1 MNPQSQEDIALQNT
15 DIPLK
20 VMQPGE
26 RVICEIK
33 RHPIGLIGTY
43 FALILVII
51 IAIVA
56 VVAAPRLFSN
66 ITSHDQAVLALGA
79 VIICAITG
87 LFTYVGISVYKGNR
101 WLVTSDSITQVSQI
115 SLFNKQTS
123 QLSMANLEDVTVEQN
138 GILQSVFGF
147 GRLRAE
153 TAGERSKFVFDFCP
167 KPQDYAKEIIA
178 AHEAYIA
185 QKPGEMHTTNDALAS
200 TASFNQSYAQPQ
212 YAQAPSAQ
220 PMQQPQAQQQ
230 PYEPARPYAQPQ
242 TGIPMNPVP
251 ASAEPPQAPSG
262 QAQNGD
268 QTNL

>member
-1 MNPQSQEDIALQNT
+1 MNPQSQDDTALQNT

-26 RVICEIK
+26 RVVCEIK

-43 FALILVII
+43 LALILVII
-51 IAIVA
+51 VAVVA
-56 VVAAPRLFSN
+56 VVAAPHLFAN
-66 ITSHDQAVLALGA
+66 VTSHDQMVLALGA

-138 GILQSVFGF
+138 GILQTVFGF

-167 KPQDYAKEIIA
+167 NPQDYAKEIIA
-178 AHEAYIA
+178 THEAHIA
-185 QKPGEMHTTNDALAS
+185 EKPGEMHTTNQALANA
-200 TASFNQSYAQPQ
+200 TAFNQSYAQPQ
-212 YAQAPSAQ
+212 PAK
-220 PMQQPQAQQQ
+220 PMQQ
-230 PYEPARPYAQPQ
+230 PYEPTAQQYAQPQ
-242 TGIPMNPVP
+242 PSAPTDQMAGTQPQQGPV
-251 ASAEPPQAPSG
+251 EQG
-262 QAQNGD
+262 QNGE
-268 QTNL
+268 QVNP